1 MSYLP
6 DNLEGVPD
14 NLEGVPDNLDGVPG
28 LGGLACCGTRLASE
42 VGFSSFPA
50 PLVCCFLLAA
60 IMARSPELAAA
71 GRLLAAT
78 FFPGFLVFFFTLL
91 LGTASVDKSGHKKN
105 LCSVC
110 FFFVNNIN
118 MRQFNDRLVFLPLG
132 VSDLSSRGFFER
144 LKVPHPWYTASLHK
158 LA

>member
-1 MSYLP
+1 MSYLPDNLEGVP

-28 LGGLACCGTRLASE
+28 LGGLDCCGTRLASE
-42 VGFSSFPA
+42 VGFSSSPA
-50 PLVCCFLLAA
+50 PPACCFLLAA

-78 FFPGFLVFFFTLL
+78 FFPGFLVFFVTLL

-105 LCSVC
+105 FAL
-110 FFFVNNIN
+110 FAF
-118 MRQFNDRLVFLPLG
+118 
-132 VSDLSSRGFFER
+132 
-144 LKVPHPWYTASLHK
+144 SL
-158 LA
+158 

>member
-42 VGFSSFPA
+42 VGFSSSPA

-91 LGTASVDKSGHKKN
+91 LGTASVDKSGHKKSLLRLLF
-105 LCSVC
+105 LCK
-110 FFFVNNIN
+110 
-118 MRQFNDRLVFLPLG
+118 Q
-132 VSDLSSRGFFER
+132 
-144 LKVPHPWYTASLHK
+144 Y
-158 LA
+158 

>member
-1 MSYLP
+1 MDEKTICPPLVLMGRKWAIKQLFFSNKKSWLSYLQ

-14 NLEGVPDNLDGVPG
+14 NLEGVPENLDGVPG

-42 VGFSSFPA
+42 FDVSSSPA
-50 PLVCCFLLAA
+50 PPACCFLLAA

-78 FFPGFLVFFFTLL
+78 FFPGLLVFFFTLL

-105 LCSVC
+105 FAL
-110 FFFVNNIN
+110 FAF
-118 MRQFNDRLVFLPLG
+118 
-132 VSDLSSRGFFER
+132 
-144 LKVPHPWYTASLHK
+144 SL
-158 LA
+158 